1 MQQSHCQSVEK
12 DYIRYMKRQE
22 NDTLN
27 TQLTENQ
34 SFKTIQGKVFQVLTS
49 NQINNI

>member
-1 MQQSHCQSVEK
+1 
-12 DYIRYMKRQE
+12 MKRRE

-34 SFKTIQGKVFQVLTS
+34 SFKTIQDKVFQVLTS